1 MGKRTKVMALAGV
14 MLVAAFM
21 VFMGVGS
28 FAANPESVSVSA
40 AVASSLQLAV
50 NTNTVDWGGGSLAP
64 GSSYSD
70 SITATVNSNKPW
82 SLAVRK
88 SQDLTNGTDSIASSN
103 LTYTSSSSDGRVKG
117 LVGSATQ
124 FNTSDANVCSGCD
137 RGANMSLDV
146 NYSLTV
152 PWDVEGGLTYSA
164 THTYTATQP

>member
-1 MGKRTKVMALAGV
+1 MGKRTKLMALLGV
-14 MLVAAFM
+14 VLVAAFM
-21 VFMGVGS
+21 LFMGIGS

-40 AVASSLQLAV
+40 AVAASMQLSV

-82 SLAVRK
+82 SLAVSK
-88 SQDLTNGTDSIASSN
+88 NQDLTNGSNSIASTN
-103 LTYTSSSSDGRVKG
+103 LRYTSSSSDSRVKN
-117 LVGSATQ
+117 LVGTPTE
-124 FNTSDANVCSGCD
+124 FTTSDVNVCSACD

-146 NYSLTV
+146 SYGLTV

-164 THTYTATQP
+164 THTYTVTQP